1 MSALQKIREWL
12 ATFPQ
17 IDRVTELK
25 VDYYSTT
32 PDETSSIAPS
42 GLQEISRTEDILGNV
57 TVENQYNFNLE
68 FVLTKSP
75 GDDIGATEN
84 ADWLLAFQEW
94 VQQQSILRAVPV
106 FGDEPARETVKAQ
119 NGANEYAD
127 LDGTGVYTVLL
138 SVNFYK
144 KYEVN

>member
-1 MSALQKIREWL
+1 MSALNKIRNWIK
-12 ATFPQ
+12 TFPKYGKVQ
-17 IDRVTELK
+17 DLK

-57 TVENQYNFNLE
+57 IVENQYNFNLE

-75 GDDIGATEN
+75 GDDVGATEN
-84 ADWLLAFQEW
+84 ADWLLQFQEW
-94 VQQQSILRAVPV
+94 VQEQSIRRAVPV

-127 LDGTGVYTVLL
+127 LDGNGVYTVLL
-138 SVNFYK
+138 SVNFFK